1 MPKNL
6 FLIISLSVALLPGVI
21 ATAAPKVLGLDFVK
35 LPKSGTRLQRRA
47 DTVTVPLINNDEIQ
61 YLANI
66 SIGTPPQPFAVQL
79 DTGSSD
85 LWVPS
90 TSSDLCFQNPNG
102 CADSGAF
109 DLTTSSSIQLG
120 DGFEFSISYGDQSAY
135 AGSLV
140 QDTLKLGQTTVPKA
154 VFGLV
159 ESSQDV
165 PSDENGP
172 STNGVWGISFQNGEA
187 GVVRDGA
194 PAYTSIL
201 GLMKSAGLVSRQ
213 AYSLYLNDE
222 DANAGSILFGGVDT
236 DKFEPPLIG
245 LPLVPRPGDDEIRAM
260 TVEFTSL
267 VVNAGGKT
275 SVIQDN
281 VVRAAILDSGSSASY
296 LPADLADA
304 VSRYFGAVND
314 PLFERPLVP
323 CELSDADAQ
332 FVFQFGGT
340 SGPKISVS
348 ARDLVSEPQFVSP
361 NFRLRF
367 KDGSDACFLGVFTAT
382 EDFLLLGDTFLRSA
396 YVVYDLENKQIA
408 LAQAKINV
416 STSNIQEITGDSIP
430 ELKTVVPTQSL
441 PSPTATASAILG
453 PQDSE
458 VSLPDPNFDGQLT
471 ENPSKASFTPG
482 PARSNRKG
490 GDNGTSAANLQAVP
504 STKAAYMI
512 CAAASVFG
520 MMFGG
525 ALTCRKLEHVVT
537 PPFKFKEHLTALE
550 PLARM

>member
-1 MPKNL
+1 MRSNL
-6 FLIISLSVALLPGVI
+6 YLISLSVGLLPCTF

-35 LPKSGTRLQRRA
+35 LPKSGSRLQRRA

-90 TSSDLCFQNPNG
+90 TGSDLCFQNQKG
-102 CADSGAF
+102 CADSGSF
-109 DLTTSSSIQLG
+109 DPESSSSLQIG
-120 DGFEFSISYGDQSAY
+120 DGINFVISYGDGSAY
-135 AGSLV
+135 VGDLV
-140 QDTLKLGQTTVPKA
+140 QDTLRLGQTTVPKA

-159 ESSQDV
+159 DSSQDV
-165 PSDENGP
+165 PADENGP
-172 STNGVWGISFQNGEA
+172 STNGVWGISFQNGESA
-187 GVVRDGA
+187 VVNEGS

-201 GLMKSAGLVSRQ
+201 GLMKSSGLVSRQ

-222 DANAGSILFGGVDT
+222 DARAGSILFGGVDI

-245 LPLVPRPGDDEIRAM
+245 LPLVPRPGDSEIRSM

-267 VVNAGGKT
+267 TVNAGGKT

-281 VVRAAILDSGSSASY
+281 VVRAAILDSGSTAAA

-304 VSRYFGAVND
+304 IAKYFGAVSD
-314 PLFERPLVP
+314 PNFSRPLVP
-323 CELSDADAQ
+323 CGLSEADAQ

-348 ARDLVSEPQFVSP
+348 ARDLVSEPRFVSP
-361 NFRLRF
+361 DFRLRF
-367 KDGSDACFLGVFTAT
+367 KDGSDACFLGVYTTT

-396 YVVYDLENKQIA
+396 YVVYDLEKKQIA

-430 ELKTVVPTQSL
+430 ELKTVVPTQPL

-458 VSLPDPNFDGQLT
+458 VARPDPNFNGQLT
-471 ENPSKASFTPG
+471 ENPSKPSFTAG
-482 PARSNRKG
+482 SARNNGNG
-490 GDNGTSAANLQAVP
+490 GDNGSSAANLQAVP
-504 STKAAYMI
+504 S
-512 CAAASVFG
+512 
-520 MMFGG
+520 
-525 ALTCRKLEHVVT
+525 
-537 PPFKFKEHLTALE
+537 
-550 PLARM
+550 